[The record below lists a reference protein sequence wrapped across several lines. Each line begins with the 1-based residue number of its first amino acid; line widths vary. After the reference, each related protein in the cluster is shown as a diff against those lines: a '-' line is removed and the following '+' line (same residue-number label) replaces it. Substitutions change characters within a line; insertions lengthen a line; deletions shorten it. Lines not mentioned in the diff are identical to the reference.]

1 MDTLQ
6 QECRM
11 PIVLAYL
18 MLIYIIASIFYLL
31 ATRSIGTPFSDSLTP
46 EQIEIKSKSSR
57 SRSVIFT
64 SGILGGILLLLFIQP
79 FKKCQ

>member
-31 ATRSIGTPFSDSLTP
+31 ATRSVGTPFTDSLTA

-57 SRSVIFT
+57 TRSVIFT
-64 SGILGGILLLLFIQP
+64 SGILGAILLLLFIQP

>member
-1 MDTLQ
+1 MDILQ
-6 QECRM
+6 KECRM
-11 PIVLAYL
+11 PIFLAYL

-31 ATRSIGTPFSDSLTP
+31 ATRAIGTPFSDSLTP

-57 SRSVIFT
+57 SRSIIFT
-64 SGILGGILLLLFIQP
+64 SGILGAILLLVVIQP

>member
-1 MDTLQ
+1 MDILNS
-6 QECRM
+6 ECRM
-11 PIVLAYL
+11 PIFLAYL

-57 SRSVIFT
+57 TRSVIFT
-64 SGILGGILLLLFIQP
+64 SGLFGGILLILFIQP